1 MESGDDWF
9 ALDKLYHVLF
19 CFFISIFVS
28 TTLAITRYPPF
39 LRRWSIWIGSLVSMS
54 AGAAKEAGDEIGLW
68 KSAGASTKD
77 AIADLFGI
85 LLAYL
90 SMKMYFYHSLFTSS
104 SINNKPDEEEM
115 AVIRRDHS
123 ISLKINTRDMDG
135 GKELNA
141 KSFLYSHNKSMS
153 LLVYI
158 LCIWCCLKD
167 VHCIRLMRSLRHKR
181 F

>member
-28 TTLAITRYPPF
+28 TTLAITRYPF

-68 KSAGASTKD
+68 KSSGASTKD

-85 LLAYL
+85 LLAYA
-90 SMKMYFYHSLFTSS
+90 SMMYFYNSFFTSS
-104 SINNKPDEEEM
+104 SINNST
-115 AVIRRDHS
+115 VRDHS
-123 ISLKINTRDMDG
+123 ISFKINTGIWMVVKNEISG
-135 GKELNA
+135 YKIYEKEKVLWN
-141 KSFLYSHNKSMS
+141 
-153 LLVYI
+153 
-158 LCIWCCLKD
+158 
-167 VHCIRLMRSLRHKR
+167 
-181 F
+181 